1 MPTAGPSDLAS
12 VPLFGSLS
20 GPELAEAASWF
31 EIKTVGPGVRLIGE
45 GATGFSFF
53 IVTDGAVEVT
63 AGGIVVASLG
73 PGDFFGEMALI
84 DGVRRTATVTTV
96 SPTEVL
102 VLFGEDFRRLQA
114 SHPGIVARIDAAMH
128 ERLKER
134 VQAQP
139 APSTGV

>member
-1 MPTAGPSDLAS
+1 MPAAAPSDLAS

-20 GPELAEAASWF
+20 EPELAEAASWF
-31 EIKTVGPGVRLIGE
+31 ELKSVGPGVRLIGE

-53 IVTDGAVEVT
+53 IVTEGAVEVT
-63 AGGIVVASLG
+63 SGGVVVGSMG

-96 SPTEVL
+96 APTGVL

-114 SHPGIVARIDAAMH
+114 SHPAIVARIEAGMQ
-128 ERLKER
+128 ERLKGR
-134 VQAQP
+134 AQAQT
-139 APSTGV
+139 APSAGV